1 MIVCFKDHDYVL
13 ERGGWEVSSFCSI
26 LFFIVLF
33 CSFLFYFVLFSL
45 VEAVFLFVGAK
56 FLHWD
61 GNSEHVVGLP
71 LTELV
76 CSYFV
81 IGIATDGTPLGRCV
95 VVGGGLDLF
104 YVVEVACGFPLS

>member
-1 MIVCFKDHDYVL
+1 MIVCFKDHVYVL
-13 ERGGWEVSSFCSI
+13 ERGGWEVSSFFVVLCS
-26 LFFIVLF
+26 
-33 CSFLFYFVLFSL
+33 SFVFSL

-61 GNSEHVVGLP
+61 GNSPHVVGLP

-81 IGIATDGTPLGRCV
+81 IGIATDGTPLGWGV

-104 YVVEVACGFPLS
+104 YVVEVACGFPLA

>member
-1 MIVCFKDHDYVL
+1 MFWKEEARKSPL
-13 ERGGWEVSSFCSI
+13 FL
-26 LFFIVLF
+26 LFF
-33 CSFLFYFVLFSL
+33 FVLCSL

-61 GNSEHVVGLP
+61 GNSPHVVGLP

-81 IGIATDGTPLGRCV
+81 IGIATYCAPFGWGV

-104 YVVEVACGFPLS
+104 YIVEVACGFPLA

>member
-1 MIVCFKDHDYVL
+1 MFWK
-13 ERGGWEVSSFCSI
+13 EEAGKSP
-26 LFFIVLF
+26 LFVLF
-33 CSFLFYFVLFSL
+33 CSFLFYFVLCSSFVCSL

-61 GNSEHVVGLP
+61 GNSPHVVGLP

-81 IGIATDGTPLGRCV
+81 VGIATDGTPLGWGV

-104 YVVEVACGFPLS
+104 YVVEVACGFPLA

>member
-1 MIVCFKDHDYVL
+1 MFWKEEAGKSPL
-13 ERGGWEVSSFCSI
+13 
-26 LFFIVLF
+26 
-33 CSFLFYFVLFSL
+33 FLFYSVLCSSFACSL

-61 GNSEHVVGLP
+61 GNSPHVVGLP

-81 IGIATDGTPLGRCV
+81 IGIATYCAPLGWGV

-104 YVVEVACGFPLS
+104 YVVEVACGFPLA

>member
-13 ERGGWEVSSFCSI
+13 ERGGWEVSSFFVVLCS
-26 LFFIVLF
+26 
-33 CSFLFYFVLFSL
+33 SFVFSL

-61 GNSEHVVGLP
+61 GNSPHVVGLP

-81 IGIATDGTPLGRCV
+81 VGIATYCAPLGWGV

-104 YVVEVACGFPLS
+104 YVVEVACGFPLA

>member
-1 MIVCFKDHDYVL
+1 M
-13 ERGGWEVSSFCSI
+13 ERGGWEVSSFFVVLCS
-26 LFFIVLF
+26 
-33 CSFLFYFVLFSL
+33 SFVFSL

-61 GNSEHVVGLP
+61 GNSPHVVGLP

-76 CSYFV
+76 CSNFV
-81 IGIATDGTPLGRCV
+81 IGIATYCAPLGWGV

-104 YVVEVACGFPLS
+104 YVVEVACGFPLA